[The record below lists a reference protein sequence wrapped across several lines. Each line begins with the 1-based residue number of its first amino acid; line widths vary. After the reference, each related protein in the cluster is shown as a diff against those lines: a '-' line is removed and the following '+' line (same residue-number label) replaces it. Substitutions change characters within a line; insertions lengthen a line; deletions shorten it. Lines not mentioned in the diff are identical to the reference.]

1 MILLQHDGLS
11 LGQLDNM
18 ISYRIPTTW
27 SGRHSIKMALVI
39 LMMFPSPYI
48 APLVSGAIDWRSTE
62 MYQAHSETVIGG
74 FGRFEWDEVS
84 DWFFNDH
91 MLSSYQFALASGAFQ
106 CAVQSWDFIN
116 GDLMCPEGT
125 YRYIAIQAAKP
136 TTRVENVPMPFIKV
150 HSITWDD
157 NWPAWAQS
165 IVFDQR
171 KIRYGAVFDSPLNF
185 ASSGMVFD
193 NDTTLPNSLLNSATV
208 FEARKKV
215 AMVTSHGENLLGS
228 NCTAT
233 FAGLWDGMENITL
246 KVDKQGNHCYALGT
260 IHFTAGI
267 MYFPIGTYIN
277 NHTVEARLDSRVDSM
292 TKSRLIGD
300 PWAEYCSKILTEP
313 MHMIPLMYPGTTDH
327 RPRNLTQATEVLVR
341 QSYLAVRQQLGVH
354 IPDPRNLTTQSLTL
368 YLEARVDHIRVLT
381 WLVLNIMVG
390 GAGCI
395 IGLVELGSKG
405 RPEVISTVLAP
416 LMTDV
421 REILVADENG
431 ISGISYLT
439 RKDKKSIKK
448 VRLKSIRVPEP
459 QGSHASR
466 VSHESGESKESRGK
480 TVWGL
485 GEK

>member
-1 MILLQHDGLS
+1 MILLQKDGLS

-27 SGRHSIKMALVI
+27 SGRHSIKMALVM

-62 MYQAHSETVIGG
+62 MYQAHSGTVQGG
-74 FGRFEWDEVS
+74 FGMISS
-84 DWFFNDH
+84 DNYDGIFNEPKMRELQF
-91 MLSSYQFALASGAFQ
+91 MLATAALQFAIR
-106 CAVQSWDFIN
+106 SWDYLN
-116 GDLMCPEGT
+116 SDRMSPEGT
-125 YRYIAIQAAKP
+125 YRYIAREKAKP
-136 TTRVENVPMPFIKV
+136 ATRVENVPMPFIKV

-157 NWPAWAQS
+157 NWPAWAES

-171 KIRYGAVFDSPLNF
+171 KIRYGEVTDSQLHF
-185 ASSGMVFD
+185 IGTGMVFD
-193 NDTTLPNSLLNSATV
+193 NDTTLPNSLPNSATV
-208 FEARKKV
+208 FEAKKKV
-215 AMVTSHGENLLGS
+215 AMLTGYAENILGG
-228 NCTAT
+228 NCA
-233 FAGLWDGMENITL
+233 AESASDWDGMKNMTL
-246 KVDKQGNHCYALGT
+246 KVEKQGKYCYALGT

-267 MYFPIGTYIN
+267 MYFPIGTYLN
-277 NHTVEARLDSRVDSM
+277 NNTVEARLDSM
-292 TKSRLIGD
+292 TKGRLIGD

-313 MHMIPLMYPGTTDH
+313 MSMISRMHPLEFESGPGS
-327 RPRNLTQATEVLVR
+327 RNLTQATEVLVR
-341 QSYLAVRQQLGVH
+341 QSYLAVRQALGEH

-368 YLEARVDHIRVLT
+368 YLEARVDRIRVLT
-381 WLVLNIMVG
+381 WLVLNIIVG

-405 RPEVISTVLAP
+405 RPEVVSTVLAP

-439 RKDKKSIKK
+439 RKDKKSVKK

-466 VSHESGESKESRGK
+466 VSHESGESNESRGK